1 MAPPEKPTRLGRGL
15 DALLARREPP
25 KGADSSGGSTGAN
38 HRPAPNSAATR
49 IPEVPEAEGGAQGT
63 PAAPVLT
70 ASRGVESNES
80 VDSATL
86 LRSEQPTVARATDS
100 SHTAGDSKRGA
111 TAAQTASGSASG
123 PAGVYGA
130 AGAKGDTVDSIN
142 TGAQSSSYR
151 LLPIAHIAPN
161 SFQPRKEFHEQDLA
175 DLESS
180 LRSQGLL
187 QPITVRPSP
196 GHSGYELIAGE
207 RRLRAATRL
216 GWTEIPALIRDTN
229 DRAMLTL
236 AMVENLQRAD
246 LDPIEEADGYQRLID
261 DFSATQQEVAE
272 VVGKERS
279 TVANALR
286 LLALPA
292 SVKRM
297 LQERKLTVG
306 HARAL
311 LPLETERA
319 MADLARDVIA
329 KTLSVRDVEQRVR
342 GSRPSPAKSGRK
354 AKPANTGTA
363 PGSAAA
369 GAEMRRVEEL
379 LRKKMQTTVTLHLTG
394 KERGEVRISFLS
406 NDDLERVLDL
416 LGVNL
421 DS

>member
-1 MAPPEKPTRLGRGL
+1 MAPPEKPSRLGRGL
-15 DALLARREPP
+15 DALLARRETP
-25 KGADSSGGSTGAN
+25 KPNDSSPSSAGAN
-38 HRPAPNSAATR
+38 QLPAPPTT
-49 IPEVPEAEGGAQGT
+49 PESIEER
-63 PAAPVLT
+63 AP
-70 ASRGVESNES
+70 
-80 VDSATL
+80 
-86 LRSEQPTVARATDS
+86 
-100 SHTAGDSKRGA
+100 A
-111 TAAQTASGSASG
+111 TAAPAEASPARRAPADTPSAPSVNVTAQAPGVVKPAPVSTVASN
-123 PAGVYGA
+123 A
-130 AGAKGDTVDSIN
+130 AVTDNGTITTNS
-142 TGAQSSSYR
+142 QSSTYR
-151 LLPIAHIAPN
+151 LLPIAAIAPN
-161 SFQPRKEFHEQDLA
+161 SFQPRKEFHPQDLA

-180 LRSQGLL
+180 LRTSGLL

-196 GHSGYELIAGE
+196 NHTGYELIAGE

-216 GWTEIPALIRDTN
+216 GWKEIPAIVRETN

-261 DFSATQQEVAE
+261 DFDATQQEVAD

-297 LQERKLTVG
+297 LQERKLSVG

-329 KTLSVRDVEQRVR
+329 KTLSVRDVEERVR
-342 GSRPSPAKSGRK
+342 ASRPSPAKSGRK
-354 AKPANTGTA
+354 AKPANTGVA
-363 PGSAAA
+363 PSTPAA

-379 LRKKMQTTVTLHLTG
+379 LRKKMQTTVSLHLTG
-394 KERGEVRISFLS
+394 KERGEVRISFFS

>member
-1 MAPPEKPTRLGRGL
+1 MAPPEKPSRLGRGL
-15 DALLARREPP
+15 DALLARREAP
-25 KGADSSGGSTGAN
+25 KPS
-38 HRPAPNSAATR
+38 APNTATPSA
-49 IPEVPEAEGGAQGT
+49 PETPPSLPAT
-63 PAAPVLT
+63 PATKAAPANSQTAASPTAPNDVTTTNATPSKESADTAPVAPAAISPT
-70 ASRGVESNES
+70 A
-80 VDSATL
+80 T
-86 LRSEQPTVARATDS
+86 ARTDS
-100 SHTAGDSKRGA
+100 GSVTTNSHT
-111 TAAQTASGSASG
+111 
-123 PAGVYGA
+123 
-130 AGAKGDTVDSIN
+130 
-142 TGAQSSSYR
+142 SSFR
-151 LLPIAHIAPN
+151 LLPIAHVAPN
-161 SFQPRKEFHEQDLA
+161 PFQPRKEFHPQDLA

-196 GHSGYELIAGE
+196 NHTGYELIAGE
-207 RRLRAATRL
+207 RRLRAAKAL
-216 GWTEIPALIRDTN
+216 GWKEIPAIVRETN
-229 DRAMLTL
+229 DHTMLTL

-261 DFSATQQEVAE
+261 DFDATQQEVAD

-319 MADLARDVIA
+319 MADLARDIVT
-329 KTLSVRDVEQRVR
+329 KTLSVRDVEERVR
-342 GSRPSPAKSGRK
+342 GARPTPAKSGRK
-354 AKPANTGTA
+354 AKPADTGVA
-363 PGSAAA
+363 PSTSAA

-379 LRKKMQTTVTLHLTG
+379 LRRKMQTTVSLHLTG
-394 KERGEVRISFLS
+394 KERGEVRITFLS
-406 NDDLERVLDL
+406 NDDLERVLSL
-416 LGVNL
+416 LGVHL

>member
-1 MAPPEKPTRLGRGL
+1 MAPPEKPSRLGRGL
-15 DALLARREPP
+15 DALLARREPA
-25 KGADSSGGSTGAN
+25 KTS
-38 HRPAPNSAATR
+38 APDAASAATS
-49 IPEVPEAEGGAQGT
+49 PAT
-63 PAAPVLT
+63 PAPSPAALT
-70 ASRGVESNES
+70 ADASRPNTPVQPSA
-80 VDSATL
+80 SATL
-86 LRSEQPTVARATDS
+86 PAAADIGAKDTSPLIPSSDPGREFSAATSITSPKPAPVARTDNGS
-100 SHTAGDSKRGA
+100 VTTDM
-111 TAAQTASGSASG
+111 QTS
-123 PAGVYGA
+123 
-130 AGAKGDTVDSIN
+130 T
-142 TGAQSSSYR
+142 YR

-161 SFQPRKEFHEQDLA
+161 TFQPRKEFLPQDLA

-196 GHSGYELIAGE
+196 NHTGYELIAGE
-207 RRLRAATRL
+207 RRLRAAKRL
-216 GWTEIPALIRDTN
+216 GWTEIPAIVRETN

-261 DFSATQQEVAE
+261 DFSATQQEVAD

-297 LQERKLTVG
+297 LQERKISVG

-329 KTLSVRDVEQRVR
+329 KTLSVRDVEERVR

-354 AKPANTGTA
+354 AKPVNTGVA
-363 PGSAAA
+363 PSTPAA

-379 LRKKMQTTVTLHLTG
+379 LRKKMQTTVNLHLTG
-394 KERGEVRISFLS
+394 KERGEVRIAFFS
-406 NDDLERVLDL
+406 NDDLERVLAL

>member
-1 MAPPEKPTRLGRGL
+1 MAPPEKPSRLGRGL
-15 DALLARREPP
+15 DALLARRETP
-25 KGADSSGGSTGAN
+25 KPSG
-38 HRPAPNSAATR
+38 PAATANAAAT
-49 IPEVPEAEGGAQGT
+49 PSPADVAT
-63 PAAPVLT
+63 PAAADPPP
-70 ASRGVESNES
+70 AKS
-80 VDSATL
+80 VAA
-86 LRSEQPTVARATDS
+86 EIAPAPPA
-100 SHTAGDSKRGA
+100 GA
-111 TAAQTASGSASG
+111 TQVRTTPPPSTAERES
-123 PAGVYGA
+123 GA
-130 AGAKGDTVDSIN
+130 ASPSTSTAPIAARSDNGSVTTDTQTS
-142 TGAQSSSYR
+142 TYR
-151 LLPIAHIAPN
+151 LLPIEHIAPN
-161 SFQPRKEFHEQDLA
+161 SFQPRKEFHPQDLA

-196 GHSGYELIAGE
+196 NHTGYELIAGE
-207 RRLRAATRL
+207 RRLRAAKRL
-216 GWTEIPALIRDTN
+216 GWKEIPAIVRETN

-236 AMVENLQRAD
+236 AMIENLQRAD

-261 DFSATQQEVAE
+261 DFSATQQEVAD

-297 LQERKLTVG
+297 LQERKLSVG

-319 MADLARDVIA
+319 MADLARDIIA
-329 KTLSVRDVEQRVR
+329 KTLSVRDVEERVR

-354 AKPANTGTA
+354 AKPADTGVA
-363 PGSAAA
+363 PSTPAA

-379 LRKKMQTTVTLHLTG
+379 LRKKMQTTVSLHLTG
-394 KERGEVRISFLS
+394 KERGEVRIAFFS
-406 NDDLERVLDL
+406 NDDLERVLTL

>member
-1 MAPPEKPTRLGRGL
+1 MAPAEKPSRLGRGL
-15 DALLARREPP
+15 DALLARRESAKP
-25 KGADSSGGSTGAN
+25 ADSSVGGAVPNQPPQTPSAPSTAAEIREQPTAN
-38 HRPAPNSAATR
+38 ADAARAPTASPFKTSDAGTTATSTAIPASAATSR
-49 IPEVPEAEGGAQGT
+49 AVP
-63 PAAPVLT
+63 V
-70 ASRGVESNES
+70 
-80 VDSATL
+80 
-86 LRSEQPTVARATDS
+86 
-100 SHTAGDSKRGA
+100 
-111 TAAQTASGSASG
+111 SGSALMDN
-123 PAGVYGA
+123 GA
-130 AGAKGDTVDSIN
+130 VTANSQTSA
-142 TGAQSSSYR
+142 YR
-151 LLPIAHIAPN
+151 VLPIAHIAPN
-161 SFQPRKEFHEQDLA
+161 SFQPRKEFHAQDLA

-196 GHSGYELIAGE
+196 NHTGYELIAGE

-216 GWTEIPALIRDTN
+216 GWKEIPAIVRETD

-261 DFSATQQEVAE
+261 DFAATQQEVAE

-297 LQERKLTVG
+297 LQERKLSVG

-319 MADLARDVIA
+319 MSDLARDIIA

-354 AKPANTGTA
+354 AKPANTGVA
-363 PGSAAA
+363 PSTPAA